1 MYQTGRQSIV
11 CLKLSVIQ
19 IPEQKK
25 VNKNKAKKRKRE
37 SSDEDSSEDDPEIN
51 MGIERVPYEKEQQH
65 MRSNPLLLTPIS
77 GRVQICT
84 GCKVLFTDKE
94 CKQPHDLVFRIQMRR
109 QYKKD
114 GKKKTA
120 LKKSNVFF
128 HMRDLGCVCQISEFC
143 HVECNNIYVTNKD
156 FVELTH
162 EHIDFLKK
170 CHYWDYIKRNWENV
184 TKD

>member
-1 MYQTGRQSIV
+1 MWPKTFSDTN
-11 CLKLSVIQ
+11 
-19 IPEQKK
+19 PEQKK
-25 VNKNKAKKRKRE
+25 VNNNKAKKRKRE

-77 GRVQICT
+77 GRVWICT

-94 CKQPHDLVFRIQMRR
+94 HKQPHDLVFRIQMRR

-128 HMRDLGCVCQISEFC
+128 HMRDLGCVRQISEFC
-143 HVECNNIYVTNKD
+143 HVEHNNIYVTNKD
-156 FVELTH
+156 FVELTR

>member
-1 MYQTGRQSIV
+1 MEGFGFALDV
-11 CLKLSVIQ
+11 
-19 IPEQKK
+19 
-25 VNKNKAKKRKRE
+25 
-37 SSDEDSSEDDPEIN
+37 
-51 MGIERVPYEKEQQH
+51 
-65 MRSNPLLLTPIS
+65 
-77 GRVQICT
+77 
-84 GCKVLFTDKE
+84 KVLFTDKE
-94 CKQPHDLVFRIQMRR
+94 HKQPHDLVFRIQMRR
-109 QYKKD
+109 QYQKD

-120 LKKSNVFF
+120 LKKNNVFF
-128 HMRDLGCVCQISEFC
+128 HMRDLGCVRQISEFH